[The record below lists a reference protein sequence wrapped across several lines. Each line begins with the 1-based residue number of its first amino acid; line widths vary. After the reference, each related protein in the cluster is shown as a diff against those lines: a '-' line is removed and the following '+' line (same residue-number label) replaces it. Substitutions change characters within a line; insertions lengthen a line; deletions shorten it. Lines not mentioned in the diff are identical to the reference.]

1 MHHDPRNFSPAP
13 DTFLP
18 ERSLIASGD
27 ASAAKQLP
35 FFLAHSSTF
44 VRNEEAFIPFS
55 YGPANC
61 AGRNLALVEMR
72 MVVALLM
79 QRFEMRFAPG
89 YDPKRWEEEIEDFF
103 VVKNGKLP
111 VVLTPRM

>member
-1 MHHDPRNFSPAP
+1 
-13 DTFLP
+13 
-18 ERSLIASGD
+18 
-27 ASAAKQLP
+27 
-35 FFLAHSSTF
+35 
-44 VRNEEAFIPFS
+44 
-55 YGPANC
+55 
-61 AGRNLALVEMR
+61 